1 MYLLRSSI
9 LFVFFTFCFHQGFAQ
24 ALIPKPPELKAK
36 SYILMDANSGKVLV
50 EYNADDPLPPASMTK
65 MMTSYIAIH
74 EIVLGNV
81 AEDTLIPV
89 SVKAWKKGGSKMWI
103 REGTDVPLID
113 LLRGIIVQSG
123 NDASI
128 AVSEYFA
135 GTEEGFSD
143 LMNQYAQ
150 NFGMYNSNFLNA
162 TGWPAEGH
170 LSTARDMAILAKHII
185 QDHPEYYPLYAEK
198 YYEYNDIRQPNRN
211 QLLWRDPS
219 VDGLKTGHTEEAG
232 YCLTTSAK
240 RDDTRLIAVVMGTN
254 SEQARTTETKKLLSY
269 GFRYYETHKLYSAGE
284 VLSTEKVWLGVDE
297 QVNLTLAED
306 LFLTLPRG
314 SKDQLDAQIITSDY
328 LEAPFAQGDQ
338 LGTLIIRID
347 DEDLVEKPL
356 IASAKVDEAGFIGV
370 LIGKIKLFFIKLL
383 G

>member
-1 MYLLRSSI
+1 M
-9 LFVFFTFCFHQGFAQ
+9 
-24 ALIPKPPELKAK
+24 
-36 SYILMDANSGKVLV
+36 
-50 EYNADDPLPPASMTK
+50 
-65 MMTSYIAIH
+65 
-74 EIVLGNV
+74 
-81 AEDTLIPV
+81 
-89 SVKAWKKGGSKMWI
+89 
-103 REGTDVPLID
+103 
-113 LLRGIIVQSG
+113 QSG

-219 VDGLKTGHTEEAG
+219 VDGLKTGRTEEAG
-232 YCLTTSAK
+232 YCLTASAK